1 MELDGQDK
9 LCTFD
14 AEDLRRKENVKYLLR
29 IDDASKDA
37 KDVVL
42 LAAGRGGYC
51 GLLPMDHFPAD
62 VLIDT
67 SAQGVY
73 FRRLVSIELKPLNP
87 ASPELW
93 KLWFI
98 CQIYQDTCSECLST
112 ATFLL

>member
-14 AEDLRRKENVKYLLR
+14 AEDLRRKGNVRYLLR

-42 LAAGRGGYC
+42 LADGRGGAAVCCRWRPKVQNC
-51 GLLPMDHFPAD
+51 GTFSD

-73 FRRLVSIELKPLNP
+73 FRQLVSVKLKPLNP
-87 ASPELW
+87 ASP
-93 KLWFI
+93 
-98 CQIYQDTCSECLST
+98 
-112 ATFLL
+112 